1 MLKTAPLAPSPSASV
16 SVTTAVSPGRF
27 SNPRTASFISV
38 SSVYMIESPAT
49 CELERGDV
57 RRANA

>member
-16 SVTTAVSPGRF
+16 SVTTAVRPGRL
-27 SNPRTASFISV
+27 SSPRNASFISV
-38 SSVYMIESPAT
+38 NTVDMIESPAT

-57 RRANA
+57 RRAKA